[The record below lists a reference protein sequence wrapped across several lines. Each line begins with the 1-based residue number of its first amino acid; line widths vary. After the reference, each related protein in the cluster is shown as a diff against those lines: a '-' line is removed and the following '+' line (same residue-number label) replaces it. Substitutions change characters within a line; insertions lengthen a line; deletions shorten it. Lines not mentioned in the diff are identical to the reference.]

1 MGYRVLVGSMC
12 LSLHNSRSNFQS
24 KKFVPSGMRKRI
36 RGFSKDARRNLLK
49 QLQSVDY
56 EELNAQFWNAY
67 FITLTYQY
75 SVEEGKEDFYFT
87 WKNDLNKVKKDL
99 DIFYKRLDRF
109 FKRLGVEWFSF
120 WKMEFF
126 ERAPVPHFHLIL
138 FLSPRDDISQKT
150 LKEIIPLMWV
160 DVITKGTG
168 VSDELK
174 ERMLVVSTNVRYSPI
189 NKYDI
194 LQVYISKEIGK
205 EYQIDIEGYT
215 GRFWGIAKRGVF
227 KRFYLEERFL
237 ISEDTFYRLRRVFVK
252 YLRKLGY
259 NARIRSSNGM
269 SLYYIMNRDNFIRL
283 INYFEGFRDVQGD
296 S

>member
-75 SVEEGKEDFYFT
+75 SVEQDKEDFYFT
-87 WKNDLNKVKKDL
+87 WKNDLNKVKDDL
-99 DIFYKRLDRF
+99 KKFYMKLNYF
-109 FKRLGVEWFSF
+109 FSRKLNLEWFSF

-138 FLSPRDDISQKT
+138 FVSKSDLVNQRS
-150 LKEIIPLMWV
+150 LAEIISIMWV
-160 DVITKGTG
+160 DTITNKTG

-174 ERMLVVSTNVRYSPI
+174 AKMYSSSTNIRYTPI
-189 NKYDI
+189 DKYRI
-194 LQVYISKEIGK
+194 LSVYISKEVGK
-205 EYQIDIEGYT
+205 EYQVNVDGYT
-215 GRFWGIAKRGVF
+215 GRFWGIENRKIYKNF
-227 KRFYLEERFL
+227 ILEDQRL
-237 ISEDTFYRLRRVFVK
+237 ISEEVFYKVRRIMRK
-252 YLRKLGY
+252 YLRKKGY
-259 NARIRSSNGM
+259 NLKLRSNNGM
-269 SLYYIMNRDNFIRL
+269 RLYYLMNVDEFTGL
-283 INYFEGFRDVQGD
+283 VNYFEGV
-296 S
+296 SNAE